1 MQFKKDQAK
10 FKILG
15 MESYK
20 NAPKYLVSVD
30 CVIFG
35 YEDGELKVLLCPR
48 MVEPSYGAWSLMGGF
63 VMPDESMD
71 QAASRVLKNTVGLEN
86 IYLEQVRTFSEPGR
100 DSGGRVISQAY
111 FALIRISEQDRKLVR
126 SKGAHWW
133 EINQLPELIFDHPQ
147 MITESLKKLQEVAF
161 TDLIGR
167 ELLPEKFT
175 LSQLHKLYGVIFGK
189 TFDSAN
195 FRKKILAT
203 QQLIKLDEK
212 DTQSSKKGA
221 FYYKFKE

>member
-1 MQFKKDQAK
+1 
-10 FKILG
+10 

-20 NAPKYLVSVD
+20 NAPRYLVSVD

-35 YEDGELKVLLCPR
+35 YENEQLKVLLCPR
-48 MVEPSYGAWSLMGGF
+48 QVEPNYGAWSLMGGF
-63 VMPDESMD
+63 VMPDESLN
-71 QAASRVLKNTVGLEN
+71 QAATRVLRSTVGLEN

-100 DSGGRVISQAY
+100 DTGGRVISQAY
-111 FALIRISEQDRKLVR
+111 FALIRISEQDRRLVR
-126 SKGAHWW
+126 SKGAQWW
-133 EINQLPELIFDHPQ
+133 EIGQLPQLIFDHQ
-147 MITESLKKLQEVAF
+147 EMVDESLRKLQQVAF

-175 LSQLHKLYGVIFGK
+175 LSQLHKLYSVIFGK

-203 QQLIKLDEK
+203 QQLEKLNEK
-212 DTQSSKKGA
+212 ETMSSKKGA
-221 FYYKFKE
+221 FYYRFKNGPEQ